1 MSRQSHSSEDS
12 KFGRSMNR
20 RQFISGV
27 GAAALSVSIMKPSLV
42 KGYAAASKIPLGL
55 IGCGNRGRWIADLF
69 EKHGGFKIAAVA
81 DYFKDRVDLA
91 GEQFKVS
98 EKRRYTSLSAYKNLL
113 ENGGVEAV
121 AIESPPY
128 FHPEQA
134 AAAVEAGKHVYLAK
148 PAAVDVPGCQSIE
161 ESGKKATA
169 ANLVFLVDFQTRTN
183 GFFQEA
189 VKRAQYGDIGV
200 PMYGEANF
208 LSGRVGL
215 VTDPGG
221 SEETLRNWMSNKV
234 LSGDVIVEQS
244 IHSIDV
250 ATWILDEHPLLAY
263 GLSARNSEYEDPN
276 DYAHY
281 FTVNYLFPDDVSIIF
296 SGKRGGKGAGDIR
309 CRIYGTKGA
318 IDTHYMGQISIRGN
332 TPYKGGNTGN
342 IYTDGAVNNI
352 ADFHENISNE
362 RYANTTVGQSVR
374 SNLTAI
380 LGRMSAYARKE
391 VTWDEMLTKGD
402 KWVADLSGLKN

>member
-1 MSRQSHSSEDS
+1 MSRQNHSSDDS
-12 KFGRSMNR
+12 KLNRSMNR
-20 RQFISGV
+20 RQFISRV
-27 GAAALSVSIMKPSLV
+27 GAAALSVSIMRPSLV
-42 KGYAAASKIPLGL
+42 KGYTAGSKIPVGL

-69 EKHGGFKIAAVA
+69 EKHGGFKVMAVA

-98 EKRRYTSLSAYKNLL
+98 KKRRYTGLSAYKNLL

-134 AAAVEAGKHVYLAK
+134 AAAVEAGKHVYCAK
-148 PAAVDVPGCQSIE
+148 PVAVDVPGCQTIE

-169 ANLVFLVDFQTRTN
+169 AKQVFLADYQTRTN

-189 VKRAQYGDIGV
+189 VKRAQYGDIGT

-221 SEETLRNWMSNKV
+221 PEETLRNWMSNKV

-250 ATWILDEHPLLAY
+250 ATWILDEHPLSAY

-276 DYAHY
+276 DYSHY
-281 FTVNYLFPDDVSIIF
+281 FTVNYLFPNDVSIIF
-296 SGKRGGKGAGDIR
+296 SGKRGGKGAGDIL
-309 CRIYGTKGA
+309 CRVFGTEGA
-318 IDTHYMGQISIRGN
+318 IDTHYMGKISISGN

-342 IYTDGAVNNI
+342 IYLDGAVSNI
-352 ADFHENISNE
+352 TTFHENITNE
-362 RYANTTVGQSVR
+362 RYANTTVDQSVR

-391 VTWDEMLTKGD
+391 VTWDEMLAKGD
-402 KWVADLSGLKN
+402 KWVADLSGLKS

>member
-1 MSRQSHSSEDS
+1 MSRQNHSSDDS
-12 KFGRSMNR
+12 KFNRSMNR
-20 RQFISGV
+20 RQFISRV

-42 KGYAAASKIPLGL
+42 KGYTAGSKIPVGL

-69 EKHGGFKIAAVA
+69 EKHGGFKVIAVA
-81 DYFKDRVDLA
+81 DYFRDRVDLA

-98 EKRRYTSLSAYKNLL
+98 EERRYTSLSAYKNLL

-148 PAAVDVPGCQSIE
+148 PAALDVPGCQTIE

-169 ANLVFLVDFQTRTN
+169 AKQVFLVDFQTRTN

-189 VKRAQYGDIGV
+189 VKRAQYGDIGT

-221 SEETLRNWMSNKV
+221 SEETLRNWMSSKV

-250 ATWILDEHPLLAY
+250 ATWILDEHPLSAY

-276 DYAHY
+276 DYSHY

-296 SGKRGGKGAGDIR
+296 SGKRGGKGAGDTR
-309 CRIYGTKGA
+309 CRVFGTEGA
-318 IDTHYMGQISIRGN
+318 IDTHYFGQISIRGN

-342 IYTDGAVNNI
+342 IYTDGAVSNI
-352 ADFHENISNE
+352 TAFHENITNE
-362 RYANTTVGQSVR
+362 HYANTTVGQSVH

-391 VTWDEMLTKGD
+391 VTWDEMLAKGD
-402 KWVADLSGLKN
+402 KWVADLSGLKS

>member
-1 MSRQSHSSEDS
+1 MSRQSHSSDDS

-42 KGYAAASKIPLGL
+42 KGYPAASKIPLGL

-98 EKRRYTSLSAYKNLL
+98 EKRRYTGLSAYKSLL

-134 AAAVEAGKHVYLAK
+134 AAAVEAGKHVYVAK

-169 ANLVFLVDFQTRTN
+169 ADLVFLVDFQTRTN

-250 ATWILDEHPLLAY
+250 ATWILDEHPLSAY

-276 DYAHY
+276 DYSHY
-281 FTVNYLFPDDVSIIF
+281 FTVNYLFPNDVSIIF
-296 SGKRGGKGAGDIR
+296 SGKRGGKGAGDIL
-309 CRIYGTKGA
+309 CRVFGTEGA
-318 IDTHYMGQISIRGN
+318 IDTHYMGQVRISGN
-332 TPYKGGNTGN
+332 TPYKGGNTAN
-342 IYTDGAVNNI
+342 IYTDGVVNNI
-352 ADFHENISNE
+352 TDFHENISNE

-391 VTWDEMLTKGD
+391 VTWDEMLAKGD
-402 KWVADLSGLKN
+402 KWVADLSGLKS

>member
-1 MSRQSHSSEDS
+1 MSRQSHSSDDS

-42 KGYAAASKIPLGL
+42 KGYPAASKIPLGL

-69 EKHGGFKIAAVA
+69 EKHGGFKIVAVA

-98 EKRRYTSLSAYKNLL
+98 EKRRYTGLSAYKSLL
-113 ENGGVEAV
+113 ENGGIEAV

-134 AAAVEAGKHVYLAK
+134 AAAVEAGKHVYCAK
-148 PAAVDVPGCQSIE
+148 PVAVDVPDSQSIE

-169 ANLVFLVDFQTRTN
+169 ADLVFLVDFQTRTN

-250 ATWILDEHPLLAY
+250 ATWILDEHPLSAY

-276 DYAHY
+276 DYSHY
-281 FTVNYLFPDDVSIIF
+281 FTVNYLFPNDVSIIF
-296 SGKRGGKGAGDIR
+296 SGKRGGKGAGDIL
-309 CRIYGTKGA
+309 CRVFGTEGT

-342 IYTDGAVNNI
+342 IYTDGAVSNI
-352 ADFHENISNE
+352 TAFHENISNE

-391 VTWDEMLTKGD
+391 VTWDEMLAKGD
-402 KWVADLSGLKN
+402 KWVADLSGLKD